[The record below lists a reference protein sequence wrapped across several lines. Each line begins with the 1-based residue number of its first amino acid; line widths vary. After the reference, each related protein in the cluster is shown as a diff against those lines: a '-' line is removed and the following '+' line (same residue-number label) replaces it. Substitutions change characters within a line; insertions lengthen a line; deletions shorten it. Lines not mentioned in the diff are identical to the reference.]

1 MAPKRSGGGSYQRH
15 RVPKDSAS
23 ANSKGSN
30 ISPANNDNS
39 NNIIDSPVD
48 TLEGDTTASLKQAT
62 WELAE
67 KVMVIE
73 ERTIFLGDLIS
84 IGRGTREVEG
94 FIRKQEKLRHEKP
107 ENISVDEWEM
117 MVGREREAV
126 QKMMENKLTDN
137 ILKGV
142 RRGRELHQLKGR
154 LLWRIRRED
163 ERRKFLNI
171 LRDRLAKRR
180 KEVRRENQNQV
191 RAIRM
196 DGKKEDKFRLPK
208 ELHKYKTLRIF

>member
-1 MAPKRSGGGSYQRH
+1 MAPKRSGGGVHQRH
-15 RVPKDSAS
+15 RVKDTAS
-23 ANSKGSN
+23 ANSQGDN
-30 ISPANNDNS
+30 NNPANNNNS
-39 NNIIDSPVD
+39 KLIDSPVD

-94 FIRKQEKLRHEKP
+94 YVRKQEKLRHELP
-107 ENISVDEWEM
+107 ENVSHDEREM

-126 QKMMENKLTDN
+126 LKMMENKLTDY

-142 RRGRELHQLKGR
+142 RRGR
-154 LLWRIRRED
+154 
-163 ERRKFLNI
+163 
-171 LRDRLAKRR
+171 
-180 KEVRRENQNQV
+180 
-191 RAIRM
+191 
-196 DGKKEDKFRLPK
+196 
-208 ELHKYKTLRIF
+208 